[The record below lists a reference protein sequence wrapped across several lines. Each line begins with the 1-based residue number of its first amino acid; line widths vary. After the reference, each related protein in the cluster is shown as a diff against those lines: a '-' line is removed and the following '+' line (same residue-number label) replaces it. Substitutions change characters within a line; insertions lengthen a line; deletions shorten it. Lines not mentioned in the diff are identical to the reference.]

1 VRGPAPPGLTV
12 DSLQDDAADL
22 FDILDH
28 WAARAPEA
36 IAFRFVDSTGAA
48 TAELSYARLH
58 GLALAVAAR
67 LADIGACAGDRA
79 VLVFPTGLEFF
90 PAFFGCLY
98 AGVAAVPVAPPRR
111 REGRDASAGVV
122 ADCAPVAVLSAAG
135 QADSLDAALGLAG
148 RIPVLRT
155 DELEAGD
162 APRARGDVA
171 FLQYTSGSTSAPKGV
186 VVRQAN
192 VLANLEMMRAAMGGD
207 AGSAMV
213 SWTPLHHDMGL
224 ILNALHAL
232 RLGAPCTLMS
242 PIGFLQRPLNWLRA
256 IANQRADIAGGPNF
270 AFDHCVVRYSEV
282 AMEGVDLSG
291 WRVAFN
297 GAEPVRAA
305 TLQRFAETFAPH
317 GFEARALYPCY
328 GMAEATVLVSG
339 GRPGAGAAVMEVDR
353 AALQNGRIEPA
364 ALGERMRL
372 VGCGRALPGEEI
384 AILDPDTWT
393 RLGPNRIGEIWLRGP
408 NIATGYFRNAEATR
422 ATFGATIAGE
432 GDVEWLRTG
441 DLGFMAPDGELFIA
455 GRLKDLII
463 LRGVNHY
470 PQDIEETVQKRVP
483 GVRAGCGA
491 AFVVDEDSGQPK
503 VVVVQEIERT
513 ALRALDCE
521 QAIADIRE
529 AVAEE
534 HQVSVH
540 AVALVRP
547 GLVPKTTSGKIQR
560 RLIRRLWLEGRFD
573 ADRGQP

>member
-1 VRGPAPPGLTV
+1 VRGPDQPGLIV
-12 DSLQDDAADL
+12 DSLQSGAANL
-22 FDILDH
+22 FDVLDH

-36 IAFRFVDSTGAA
+36 IAFRFVDSAGAA

-58 GLALAVAAR
+58 GLALSVAAR
-67 LADIGACAGDRA
+67 LADIGARAGDRA

-111 REGRDASAGVV
+111 REGRDASAGIVE
-122 ADCAPVAVLSAAG
+122 DCAPVAVLSPAG
-135 QADSLDAALGLAG
+135 QADSLDAALGLVG

-155 DELEAGD
+155 DELEARD

-207 AGSAMV
+207 AGSAIV

-232 RLGAPCTLMS
+232 RLGAPCVLMS
-242 PIGFLQRPLNWLRA
+242 PIGFLQRPLNWLRT
-256 IANQRADIAGGPNF
+256 IADQRADIAGGPNF
-270 AFDHCVVRYSEV
+270 AFDHCVVRYSAA

-297 GAEPVRAA
+297 GAEPVRAT

-317 GFEARALYPCY
+317 GFDARALYPCY

-339 GRPGAGAAVMEVDR
+339 GRPGAGPTVMEVDR

-384 AILDPDTWT
+384 AIVDPDAST

-408 NIATGYFRNAEATR
+408 NIAAGYFRNGEATR
-422 ATFGATIAGE
+422 ETFGAIIAGE
-432 GDVEWLRTG
+432 DDVVWLRTG

-470 PQDIEETVQKRVP
+470 PQDIEATAQRAP
-483 GVRAGCGA
+483 GMRAGYGA

-503 VVVVQEIERT
+503 LVVVQEIERT
-513 ALRALDCE
+513 ALRALDRE
-521 QAIADIRE
+521 EAIADIRE

-534 HQVSVH
+534 HHVSVH
-540 AVALVRP
+540 AVALVGP

-573 ADRGQP
+573 LDRGQP

>member
-1 VRGPAPPGLTV
+1 MDSPGGGG
-12 DSLQDDAADL
+12 DL
-22 FDILDH
+22 FDILEY

-36 IAFRFVDSTGAA
+36 IAFRFVDSAGAA
-48 TAELSYARLH
+48 MAELSSARLP
-58 GLALAVAAR
+58 GRALAVAAR
-67 LADIGACAGDRA
+67 LADIGARAGDRA

-122 ADCAPVAVLSAAG
+122 EDCAPVAVLSAAG

-155 DELEAGD
+155 DALEDVRD
-162 APRARGDVA
+162 AARARGDVA

-186 VVRQAN
+186 VVRQAA
-192 VLANLEMMRAAMGGD
+192 VLANLEMMRAAMGGG
-207 AGSAMV
+207 AGSAIV

-232 RLGAPCTLMS
+232 RLGAPCVLMS
-242 PIGFLQRPLNWLRA
+242 PIGFLQRPLAWLRA

-270 AFDHCVVRYSEV
+270 AFEHCVVRYSAA

-297 GAEPVRAA
+297 GAEPLRAA

-317 GFEARALYPCY
+317 GFDARAFYPCY

-339 GRPGAGAAVMEVDR
+339 GRPGAGPTVLEVDR

-384 AILDPDTWT
+384 AIVDPDTRT
-393 RLGPNRIGEIWLRGP
+393 RLGPDRIGEIWLRGP

-422 ATFGATIAGE
+422 ETFGATIAGE
-432 GDVEWLRTG
+432 GDGEWLRTG
-441 DLGFMAPDGELFIA
+441 DLGFTAPDGDLFIA

-470 PQDIEETVQKRVP
+470 PQDIEATAQRVP
-483 GVRAGCGA
+483 GMRAGYGA

-503 VVVVQEIERT
+503 LVVVQEIERT
-513 ALRALDCE
+513 ALRSLDRE
-521 QAIADIRE
+521 EAIADIRE

-540 AVALVRP
+540 AVTLLGP

-573 ADRGQP
+573 LDGGQP

>member
-1 VRGPAPPGLTV
+1 VRGPGLTV
-12 DSLQDDAADL
+12 DSLQGGNANL

-28 WAARAPEA
+28 WTARAPEA
-36 IAFRFVDSTGAA
+36 IAFRFVDSAGAA
-48 TAELSYARLH
+48 TAELSYARLQ

-67 LADIGACAGDRA
+67 LADIGARAGDRA

-111 REGRDASAGVV
+111 RGGRDASAGIVE
-122 ADCAPVAVLSAAG
+122 DCAPVAVLSAAG

-155 DELEAGD
+155 DELEARD

-186 VVRQAN
+186 VVRQAG
-192 VLANLEMMRAAMGGD
+192 VLANLEMMRAAMGGGG
-207 AGSAMV
+207 ASAIV

-232 RLGAPCTLMS
+232 RLGARCALMS

-256 IANQRADIAGGPNF
+256 IADQRADIAGGPNF
-270 AFDHCVVRYSEV
+270 AFDHCVARYSAA
-282 AMEGVDLSG
+282 AMEGIDLSG

-317 GFEARALYPCY
+317 GFDARALYPCY

-339 GRPGAGAAVMEVDR
+339 GRPGAGPSVMEVDR

-364 ALGERMRL
+364 ALGERVRL
-372 VGCGRALPGEEI
+372 VGCGHALPGEEI
-384 AILDPDTWT
+384 AIADPDAWT

-422 ATFGATIAGE
+422 ETFGATIAGE
-432 GDVEWLRTG
+432 GDGEWLRTG

-483 GVRAGCGA
+483 GMRAGHGA
-491 AFVVDEDSGQPK
+491 AFIVDEDAGQPK
-503 VVVVQEIERT
+503 LVIVQEIERT
-513 ALRALDCE
+513 ALHALDRE
-521 QAIADIRE
+521 EAIADIRE

-540 AVALVRP
+540 AVALVGP
-547 GLVPKTTSGKIQR
+547 GLAPKTTSGKIQR
-560 RLIRRLWLEGRFD
+560 RLTRRLWLEGRFD
-573 ADRGQP
+573 LDGGQP

>member
-1 VRGPAPPGLTV
+1 VRGPDPPGLTV
-12 DSLQDDAADL
+12 DSLQGDNANL

-28 WAARAPEA
+28 WAVRAPEA
-36 IAFRFVDSTGAA
+36 IAFRFVDSVGAA

-58 GLALAVAAR
+58 GLAVAVAAR
-67 LADIGACAGDRA
+67 LADVGARAGDRA
-79 VLVFPTGLEFF
+79 VLVFPTGLAFF

-111 REGRDASAGVV
+111 REGRDASAGIVE
-122 ADCAPVAVLSAAG
+122 DCAPVAVLSVTG
-135 QADSLDAALGLAG
+135 QADSLDSALGLAG
-148 RIPVLRT
+148 RIPVVRT
-155 DELEAGD
+155 NELEVRD
-162 APRARGDVA
+162 AARARGDVA

-186 VVRQAN
+186 VVRQAA
-192 VLANLEMMRAAMGGD
+192 VLANLEMMRAAMGGG
-207 AGSAMV
+207 AVSAIV
-213 SWTPLHHDMGL
+213 SWTPLQHDMGL

-232 RLGAPCTLMS
+232 RLGAPCALMS
-242 PIGFLQRPLNWLRA
+242 PIGFLQRPLNWLRV
-256 IANQRADIAGGPNF
+256 IADQRADIAGGPNF
-270 AFDHCVVRYSEV
+270 AFDHCVARYSAA
-282 AMEGVDLSG
+282 AMEGVDLSR

-339 GRPGAGAAVMEVDR
+339 GRPGAGPTRVEVDR
-353 AALQNGRIEPA
+353 AALQNGRVEPA

-384 AILDPDTWT
+384 AIVDPDTWT

-408 NIATGYFRNAEATR
+408 NIAAGYFRNAEATR
-422 ATFGATIAGE
+422 ETFGATIAGE
-432 GDVEWLRTG
+432 GDGRWLRTG
-441 DLGFMAPDGELFIA
+441 DLGFMPPGGELFIA

-470 PQDIEETVQKRVP
+470 PQDIEETVQKCVP
-483 GVRAGCGA
+483 GMRAGHGA
-491 AFVVDEDSGQPK
+491 AFIVDEDSGQPK
-503 VVVVQEIERT
+503 LVVVQEIERT
-513 ALRALDCE
+513 ALRALDRE
-521 QAIADIRE
+521 EAIADIRE
-529 AVAEE
+529 AVGEQ

-540 AVALVRP
+540 AVSLVGP

-560 RLIRRLWLEGRFD
+560 RLTRRLWLEGRFD
-573 ADRGQP
+573 LHGGQP